1 MSNTTEE
8 IYTYEKLEKTLQLL
22 EEQIPRR
29 IIEVCKAILGTFT
42 VRRWLETIGT
52 NETLIKIQEI
62 HTPKKDKEED
72 YTYWF
77 SGSNAWGNPMNVG
90 ERICEVPVKEQLELL
105 SGVLTLLHQIEDERA
120 VMSAERGN
128 MVIMSDD
135 NDHEKIVLKLP
146 PSLAGHKT
154 LLQELEEI
162 LPGFLGA
169 VFEKHDQEFSFGAT
183 ISGIPEDG
191 EDAICIHL
199 T

>member
-29 IIEVCKAILGTFT
+29 IIEVCEAILGKFT

-62 HTPKKDKEED
+62 HTPKKDKGAD

-77 SGSNAWGNPMNVG
+77 SGSNAWGNTMNGG

-105 SGVLTLLHQIEDERA
+105 SGVLTLLRQVEGERE
-120 VMSAERGN
+120 VMSSERGN

-154 LLQELEEI
+154 MLQELEEI

-169 VFEKHDQEFSFGAT
+169 VFEKYDQEFSFGT
-183 ISGIPEDG
+183 IISGIPEDG

>member
-29 IIEVCKAILGTFT
+29 IIEVCKAILGKFNVCTW
-42 VRRWLETIGT
+42 VGTIGI
-52 NETLIKIQEI
+52 NETLIQMKEI
-62 HTPKKDKEED
+62 HTPKKHKEGD

-77 SGSNAWGNPMNVG
+77 AGVNAWGNEMNGG
-90 ERICEVPVKEQLELL
+90 ERICEVSIKEQLELL
-105 SGVLTLLHQIEDERA
+105 SGVLTMLHKIEDEHE
-120 VMSAERGN
+120 VMSTERGN

-154 LLQELEEI
+154 LLHELEEI

-169 VFEKHDQEFSFGAT
+169 VFEKHDQEFSFGT
-183 ISGIPEDG
+183 IISGIPEDG
-191 EDAICIHL
+191 EDAICVHL